1 MMLGSRQPL
10 GKPETIQV
18 YRWTTPSNTN
28 TLRAFS
34 RTLQFIR
41 SKEEIQ
47 TVVNIWQYSIPRPRL
62 RFTVVKAILMETRF
76 APTRIQSTAGL
87 SQIKLIRSRI
97 EICIFRSIHHPQNT
111 FLTEPKVKL
120 SFKIASFLAS
130 KCQSKAS
137 HLIESESQN
146 RTPILEANK
155 CTIKHQQA
163 LKNRKLKLFRPKTP
177 SNQHHNPKTSHL
189 SSHQNL
195 WTSKN

>member
-1 MMLGSRQPL
+1 MLGSRQSL
-10 GKPETIQV
+10 GKRETIQV
-18 YRWTTPSNTN
+18 YRWTTLSNTS

-34 RTLQFIR
+34 WTLQLIR

-47 TVVNIWQYSIPRPRL
+47 TVVNIWQASIPRPKL
-62 RFTVVKAILMETRF
+62 RFTVFNAILMETRY

-87 SQIKLIRSRI
+87 YQIKLIRSRK
-97 EICIFRSIHHPQNT
+97 EFCIFRSIHHPQNT
-111 FLTEPKVKL
+111 FLTEQKVKL
-120 SFKIASFLAS
+120 SFKIASFMAS

-163 LKNRKLKLFRPKTP
+163 LKNRKLQLYRPKTP
-177 SNQHHNPKTSHL
+177 SNQHPYPKTSHL